1 MQTHLSRRDFLKGL
15 AAGGLLLAIS
25 AWGCRNEQ
33 KAESPATAPEM
44 TGKTPTDPHT
54 WLAIS
59 PDGTVHIV
67 VARSEMGQ
75 GVRTTLALAIADE
88 LEADRD
94 RVRLVQAVGD
104 ETRYGSQNTDGST
117 SVRDGLDTLRRAGA
131 KARHM
136 LRAAAA
142 ESWGVPIADVEA
154 KHHELIHTPSG
165 RRAGYGEFAA
175 AASRQAVPD
184 TIALKDIDELT
195 YMGTEKMSG
204 YDQADMVT
212 GRAVF
217 GADVRLP
224 GMKVAAIARPPVY
237 GGTVKSFDDKAATA
251 VPGVEKIVRLPDVKL
266 PAGFSPLGG
275 VAVIASNTWAAIK
288 GRNALTI
295 TWDNGPNHTYDSQAY
310 RRLLE
315 GRVSRPTDKVVVNR
329 GDVAAAQARAKRV
342 VKASYYTPH
351 LAHAPMEPP
360 AAIANVA
367 NGRCEVWA
375 CTQNPQGARDEIAK
389 ALGLPVENVTVHVTL
404 LGGGFGRKSKPDFM
418 IEAALL
424 SKVIKAPVRV
434 QWTREDEIRHGYYHT
449 VSAQHLEASLDGA
462 NQVTGWLHRTAF
474 PSIGSLSV
482 PEVLHGLDFEFGM
495 GFKDQPFDI
504 PNVRLENALAEPHV
518 RIGWFRSVANVYH
531 GFAASS
537 FVDELAAAA
546 GQDPKAFLLA
556 LIGKDRQFPVPGWN
570 YGREGDEHPLDT
582 ARLKHVIELAAEKAG
597 WGRKLPKGHGLGIA
611 AHRSFLTYVATVVEV
626 AVAPDGTVTVP
637 TVHTAVD
644 CGFAVNPDRVRAQI
658 EGAAVMGMSLA
669 THGAV
674 TFKEGRAEQ
683 SNYHDFQVMRM
694 NTAPRRVH
702 THIVNTGEA
711 LGGIGEPGLPVFA
724 PALCN
729 AIFAATG
736 KRIREL
742 PIANQ
747 LKTV

>member
-1 MQTHLSRRDFLKGL
+1 MATQVSRRDFLKGL
-15 AAGGLLLAIS
+15 AAGGLLLALG

-33 KAESPATAPEM
+33 QAGTAGSPPEL
-44 TGKTPTDPHT
+44 TGKSPTDPHT

-67 VARSEMGQ
+67 VARSEMGP

-142 ESWGVPIADVEA
+142 DAWGVPIADVEA
-154 KHHELIHTPSG
+154 RHHELIHAPSG
-165 RRAGYGEFAA
+165 RKAGYGEFAA
-175 AASRQAVPD
+175 AAGRQAVPD
-184 TIALKDIDELT
+184 TIALKDIDELK
-195 YMGTEKMSG
+195 YLGTDTMSG

-224 GMKVAAIARPPVY
+224 GMKFAAIARPPVY
-237 GGTVKSFDDKAATA
+237 GGTVQSYDDQAATA
-251 VPGVEKIVRLPDVKL
+251 VPGVEQIVRLPDVKL

-275 VAVIASNTWAAIK
+275 MAVIASNTWAAIQ

-295 TWDNGPNHTYDSQAY
+295 TWNNGPNHTYDSKAY
-310 RRLLE
+310 RQLLE
-315 GRVSRPTDKVVVNR
+315 GRVSRPTDKVVANR
-329 GDVAAAQARAKRV
+329 GDVAAALSRARRV
-342 VKASYYTPH
+342 VKAGYYTPH

-367 NGRCEVWA
+367 DGKCEVWA
-375 CTQNPQGARDEIAK
+375 CTQNPQGARDELAK
-389 ALGLPVENVTVHVTL
+389 ALGLPAENVTVHVTL

-418 IEAALL
+418 LEAALL
-424 SKVIKAPVRV
+424 SRAVKAPVRV

-449 VSAQHLEASLDGA
+449 VSAQHLEASLDAG
-462 NQVTGWLHRTAF
+462 NRVTGWLHRSAF

-482 PEVLHGLDFEFGM
+482 PGVIQGLDFEFGM

-504 PNVRLENALAEPHV
+504 PNARLENAVAEPHV

-531 GFAASS
+531 AFATSS
-537 FVDELAAAA
+537 FIDELAAVA
-546 GQDPKAFLLA
+546 GQDPKDFLLA
-556 LIGKDRQFPVPGWN
+556 LIGKERQVPVPGWN
-570 YGREGDEHPLDT
+570 YGREAGEHPLDT
-582 ARLKHVIELAAEKAG
+582 ARLRHVIEVAAEKAG
-597 WGRKLPKGHGLGIA
+597 WGRQLPKGHALGIA

-644 CGFAVNPDRVRAQI
+644 CGFAVNPDRVRAQM

-669 THGAV
+669 MHGAV

-683 SNYHDFQVMRM
+683 SNYHDFRVMRM
-694 NTAPRRVH
+694 NTAPREVH

-711 LGGIGEPGLPVFA
+711 LGGVGEPGLPVFA

-729 AIFAATG
+729 ALYAATG

-742 PIANQ
+742 PIAGQ
-747 LKTV
+747 LRTV